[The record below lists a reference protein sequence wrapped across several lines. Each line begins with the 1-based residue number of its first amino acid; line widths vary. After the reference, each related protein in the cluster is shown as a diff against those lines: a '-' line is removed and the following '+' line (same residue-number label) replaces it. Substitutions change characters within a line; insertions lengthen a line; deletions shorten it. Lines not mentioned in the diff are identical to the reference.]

1 MFTLHVKTEDCM
13 AIVLSQPQFQVLTHL
28 HTGVISGRI
37 YFPALFLAE
46 FHSHVLQWLQRR
58 EISFDEKDL
67 KIYSDGSFRIYF
79 KAQLSPETEFLTL
92 IAMIEE
98 SISA

>member
-1 MFTLHVKTEDCM
+1 M
-13 AIVLSQPQFQVLTHL
+13 AIIIAQPQFQVLTHAQ
-28 HTGVISGRI
+28 TGAVSGRI

-46 FHSHVLQWLQRR
+46 FHSNVVQWLQRQ
-58 EISFDEKDL
+58 EISFYEKDL

-79 KAQLSPETEFLTL
+79 KTRLSPETEYLIL

-98 SISA
+98 SIAA

>member
-1 MFTLHVKTEDCM
+1 M
-13 AIVLSQPQFQVLTHL
+13 AIVIAQPQFQVLTHAQ
-28 HTGVISGRI
+28 TKAVSGRI

-46 FHSHVLQWLQRR
+46 FHCYVIYWLQRQ

-79 KAQLSPETEFLTL
+79 KAQQSPETEFLAL

-98 SISA
+98 SIVS

>member
-1 MFTLHVKTEDCM
+1 M
-13 AIVLSQPQFQVLTHL
+13 AIVISQPQFQVLTHAQ
-28 HTGVISGRI
+28 TGTLFGRI

-46 FHSHVLQWLQRR
+46 FSCDVIHWLHRQ

-79 KAQLSPETEFLTL
+79 KAQQSPETEFLAL

-98 SISA
+98 SIAA

>member
-1 MFTLHVKTEDCM
+1 M

-46 FHSHVLQWLQRR
+46 FYSYVIQWLQRQ

-67 KIYSDGSFRIYF
+67 KSYSDGSFRVYF
-79 KAQLSPETEFLTL
+79 KAQQSPETEFLAL